1 MRTVA
6 QTRIAVKREWAQRS
20 SESVAI
26 WMERREVKFI
36 LVSIGLPVLVVALV
50 VQLVPHLLRLF

>member
-6 QTRIAVKREWAQRS
+6 QSRIAVKRVWAQGGS
-20 SESVAI
+20 GGVAI
-26 WMERREVKFI
+26 WMERQEVKFI
-36 LVSIGLPVLVVALV
+36 LVSIGLPVLLVALV